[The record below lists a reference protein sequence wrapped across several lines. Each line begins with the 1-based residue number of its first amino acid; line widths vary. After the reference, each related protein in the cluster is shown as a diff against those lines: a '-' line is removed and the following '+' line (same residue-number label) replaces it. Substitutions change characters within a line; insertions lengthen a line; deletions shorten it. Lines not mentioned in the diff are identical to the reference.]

1 MGKQSIKSLLS
12 LMMAVVLIFTLLPVY
27 PAAAAGGTVKITNLS
42 HDASAPT
49 SSASGKVDIIG
60 TFQDVNTS
68 TITYVIESMV
78 GTTVVGSSSGGDRQ
92 PDTGDNKTF
101 KFYQVNVK
109 SGVNRITVKATTTSG
124 QEVSDQAYVT
134 FVDAPNIS
142 SVKVGADDT
151 QENTP
156 FVVSSQTPSIT
167 VEAPNAVDVTLN
179 GNPMFS
185 GGAGTFYAT
194 PTLTQ
199 GSNTLTFVAKSTTG
213 TYAETRTLVYYDG
226 NAQLYNVKVG
236 STAIDPNA
244 TIEGSPSGQISGE
257 VVVAVPASG
266 TAPSTLSGQITFN
279 KMVDTTPEVYPSF
292 NEAAVTL
299 TKKNTIGTSL
309 VTYTFRT
316 ADSLPEL
323 TSGSY
328 QLDLRVNSQQRATL
342 SFKVRGAQDTFIK
355 NIYQIYG
362 VNSTSSSVTSYSS
375 KTAFDAG
382 TSPYVSVPEMPLWL
396 AIDTGKAGD
405 LVKIKSDGTE
415 IAAGNYKY
423 YTDGSGT
430 SYNIYQ
436 ISKLKSGRQT
446 LTFEY
451 ENDSVSVPINYQ
463 SAPYIQVTNLYN
475 EQVFTAANAIDSVQ
489 GRLINFT
496 AATNNITVEYSGRTI
511 TTTSSNGTFSLST
524 ADFPLTLT
532 PGANTLTLSGTA
544 DGKKVTTTL
553 TLYLIENDS
562 IQIENFHPLP
572 VDSLTQDNSL
582 FVPGETD
589 QYTTNELTMDT
600 EFAINPADTADEIII
615 RLDGNKK
622 ETRLTRGTGTSW
634 SQSTGELKVG
644 PKAGTVNAFIIEDL
658 ALPTTGDLK
667 VTVYVR
673 KGTSTTSKTLTV
685 TRELRP
691 YTILSPKLPNESVIT
706 QNFLDVSIQAE
717 GASTVLVGKQ
727 SLVKGDKDIFRGRLT
742 GLKAGKNTIKF
753 TVTSGTTKTNGSFE
767 VNYSAEIVQGAQYSA
782 TMPSGGKLKLFKGD
796 LQISLPKGT
805 LLREINPTPGSQSPT
820 ISLFDK
826 QELLVG
832 IASPIDGRTIKIYN
846 QVNVSDGQGGY
857 RDGQLKLLESNG
869 TMISRMVPKPHFGY
883 ASDLYWTDAGYFAS
897 TATSDDYET
906 VPGNQPYAAPGF
918 ESRSSKQWLEPTQE
932 GTITIKYDPALVN
945 ASAGNL
951 GIWRLNGNEW
961 VNLGGTVNKSA
972 KTVTAP
978 FDGFGYYAVFGL
990 RYSYGDV
997 IAQADLRENVEMI
1010 MSRGVMKAKDAN
1022 EFGVNEVI
1030 TRGEFATMLV
1040 RMLNIPLDY
1049 DEDITKRTFD
1059 DVGPVT
1065 NQYMDYRYIETAVR
1079 KGIIRGTGP
1088 RVFMPYNTLSRED
1101 AAVMIARAMN
1111 LKLTDNTK
1119 SKAGLEKSFTDATT
1133 INSSYAGAV
1142 LAVTKGKYMEG
1153 KANKLEDGQTK
1164 ATYRFD
1170 PKATFT
1176 RAEAAA
1182 IAVKVM
1188 TKMKTL

>member
-1 MGKQSIKSLLS
+1 MGKQGIKSLLS
-12 LMMAVVLIFTLLPVY
+12 LMMAVVLIFTLVPVY
-27 PAAAAGGTVKITNLS
+27 PASAAGGTLKITNLS
-42 HDASAPT
+42 DKPNAPT
-49 SSASGKVDIIG
+49 NSANGKVDIIG

-78 GTTVVGSSSGGDRQ
+78 GDTVVGSSSGGDRQ

-101 KFYQVNVK
+101 KFYQVSVK
-109 SGVNRITVKATTTSG
+109 SGLNRITVKATTTSG
-124 QEVSDQAYVT
+124 QEVSSQAYVS
-134 FVDAPNIS
+134 FVDAPNLS
-142 SVKVGADDT
+142 SVKVGAEDT
-151 QENTP
+151 QENVP

-167 VEAPNAVDVTLN
+167 VEAPNAVDVLLN

-199 GSNTLTFVAKSTTG
+199 GSNKLTFEVKSATSS
-213 TYAETRTLVYYDG
+213 YAETRTLVYYDG
-226 NAQLYNVKVG
+226 NAQVYNTKIG
-236 STAIDPNA
+236 ATAIEPNA
-244 TIEGSPSGQISGE
+244 TIEGSPTGQISGE
-257 VVVAVPASG
+257 VVIATPASG
-266 TAPSTLSGQITFN
+266 SAANTLAGKITFT
-279 KMVDTTPEVYPSF
+279 KMVDNTPQVYPDF
-292 NEAAVTL
+292 NEADVTL
-299 TKKNTIGTSL
+299 TKKDTVGTSL
-309 VTYTFRT
+309 VIYSFRT
-316 ADSLPEL
+316 TATVAALE
-323 TSGSY
+323 SGSY
-328 QLDLRVNSQQRATL
+328 QMDLRVNSQQRATV
-342 SFKVRGAQDTFIK
+342 SFKVRGTGDAFIK
-355 NIYQIYG
+355 NVYQLYG
-362 VNSTSSSVTSYSS
+362 VNSSSSSVTSYSS
-375 KTAFDAG
+375 KTGFDAG
-382 TSPYVSVPEMPLWL
+382 TSPYVSVPELPLWI
-396 AIDTGKAGD
+396 AVDTGNAAA
-405 LVKIKSDGTE
+405 VNIKVDGVALPSSDY
-415 IAAGNYKY
+415 ASF
-423 YTDGSGT
+423 TDGSGT
-430 SYNIYQ
+430 AYNIYK
-436 ISKLKSGRQT
+436 ITKLKSGRQT

-451 ENDSVSVPINYQ
+451 GSDSVSVPINYQ
-463 SAPYIQVTNLYN
+463 SAPFIQVTNLYN
-475 EQVFTAANAIDSVQ
+475 EQVFTDANAITSVQ

-496 AATNNITVEYSGRTI
+496 GASNTVTIEYSGRT
-511 TTTSSNGTFSLST
+511 TTATSTDGTFSLST
-524 ADFPLTLT
+524 ANFPLTLT
-532 PGANTLTLSGTA
+532 PGANTLVLSGTTN
-544 DGKKVTTTL
+544 GKKVSTTL
-553 TLYLIENDS
+553 NLYLIENDS

-582 FVPGETD
+582 FIPGEKD
-589 QYTTNELTMDT
+589 QYTTNELSMDT
-600 EFAINPADTADEIII
+600 EFAITPADTADEIII

-634 SQSTGELKVG
+634 SQSTGELRVS
-644 PKAGTVNAFIIEDL
+644 PKAGTVNGFIIEDL

-691 YTILSPKLPNESVIT
+691 YTVLSPKLPNESVIT
-706 QNFLDVSIQAE
+706 QNFLDISIQAE
-717 GASTVLVGKQ
+717 GASSVVVGKQ
-727 SLVKGDKDIFRGRLT
+727 TLEKGDKDIFRGRLS
-742 GLKAGKNTIKF
+742 GLKAGKNTVKF
-753 TVTSGTTKTNGSFE
+753 TVTAGTTKTNGSFD
-767 VNYSAEIVQGAQYSA
+767 VNYSAEIVQGAQYS
-782 TMPSGGKLKLFKGD
+782 TVMPAGGKLKLFKGD
-796 LQISLPKGT
+796 LQIALPKGT

-826 QELLVG
+826 QELLAG
-832 IASPIDGRTIKIYN
+832 IASPVDGRTLKIYN

-869 TMISRMVPKPHFGY
+869 TMVSRMVPKPHFGY
-883 ASDLYWTDAGYFAS
+883 ASSLYWLDAGYFDS
-897 TATSDDYET
+897 TATSDDYKT
-906 VPGNQPYAAPGF
+906 VLGNQPYAAPGF
-918 ESRSSKQWLEPTQE
+918 ESRSAKQWLEPTQE
-932 GTITIKYDPALVN
+932 GTITIKYDPALVD

-961 VNLGGTVNKSA
+961 VNVGGTVNKSA

-997 IAQADLRENVEMI
+997 IAQADLRENVEVI

-1119 SKAGLEKSFTDATT
+1119 AKAGLEKSFTDATT
-1133 INSSYAGAV
+1133 INASYAGAV

-1153 KANKLEDGQTK
+1153 KANKLEEGQKK

-1188 TKMKTL
+1188 SKMKTL

>member
-1 MGKQSIKSLLS
+1 MGKQGIKSLLS

-27 PAAAAGGTVKITNLS
+27 PAAAAGGSLKITNLS
-42 HDASAPT
+42 PDIKAPT
-49 SSASGKVDIIG
+49 NSANGKIDIIG

-78 GTTVVGSSSGGDRQ
+78 GDKVVGSSSGGDRQ

-109 SGVNRITVKATTTSG
+109 SGLNRITVKATTTTG
-124 QEVSDQAYVT
+124 QEVSNQAYVT
-134 FVDAPNIS
+134 FIDAPNLS
-142 SVKVGADDT
+142 SVKVGAEDT
-151 QENTP
+151 QENVP

-167 VEAPNAVDVTLN
+167 VEAPNAADVTLN
-179 GNPMFS
+179 GNSMFS

-199 GSNTLTFVAKSTTG
+199 GSNKLTFVVKSATSS
-213 TYAETRTLVYYDG
+213 YAETRTLVYYDG
-226 NAQLYNVKVG
+226 NAQVYNTKIG
-236 STAIDPNA
+236 TTAIEPN
-244 TIEGSPSGQISGE
+244 TTVEGSPAGQLSGE
-257 VVVAVPASG
+257 VVIAMPASG
-266 TAPSTLSGQITFN
+266 TAPNTLDGKITFN
-279 KMVDTTPEVYPSF
+279 KIVDNTPQVYTNF
-292 NEAAVTL
+292 NEASVTL
-299 TKKNTIGTSL
+299 TKKDTVGTSL
-309 VTYTFRT
+309 VIYSFRT
-316 ADSLPEL
+316 TASVDALD
-323 TSGSY
+323 SGSY
-328 QLDLRVNSQQRATL
+328 QLDLRVNSQQRATVN
-342 SFKVRGAQDTFIK
+342 FKVRGTNDSYIK
-355 NIYQIYG
+355 NIYQLYG
-362 VNSTSSSVTSYSS
+362 VTNGANSISSYSS
-375 KTAFDAG
+375 KVLFDAG
-382 TSPYVSVPEMPLWL
+382 TSPYVSVPELPLWI
-396 AIDTGKAGD
+396 AVDTGNSAA
-405 LVKIKSDGTE
+405 VNIKVDGT
-415 IAAGNYKY
+415 ALPAGNYKAF
-423 YTDGSGT
+423 TDSSGT
-430 SYNIYQ
+430 GYNVYQ
-436 ISKLKSGRQT
+436 ITKLKSGRQT

-451 ENDSVSVPINYQ
+451 GSDSVSVPINYQ

-475 EQVFTAANAIDSVQ
+475 EQVFTSAEDVKSVQ

-496 AATNNITVEYSGRTI
+496 AATNTVTVEYSGRTK
-511 TTTSSNGTFSLST
+511 TVTSTDGTFSLSS

-532 PGANTLTLSGTA
+532 PGSNTLTLSGTT
-544 DGKKVTTTL
+544 DGKKVSTTL
-553 TLYLIENDS
+553 NLYLIENDS

-572 VDSLTQDNSL
+572 VNSLTQDNAL
-582 FVPGETD
+582 FIPGETD
-589 QYTTNELTMDT
+589 KYTTNELSMDV
-600 EFAINPADTADEIII
+600 EFAITPADTADEIIV

-634 SQSTGELKVG
+634 SQSTGELRVSS
-644 PKAGTVNAFIIEDL
+644 KAGTVNGFIIEDL
-658 ALPTTGDLK
+658 SLPTTGDLK
-667 VTVYVR
+667 VTVFVR

-706 QNFLDVSIQAE
+706 QNFLDISIQAE
-717 GASTVLVGKQ
+717 GATSVLVGK
-727 SLVKGDKDIFRGRLT
+727 LALEKGDKDIFRGRLT
-742 GLKAGKNTIKF
+742 GLKAGKNTVKF
-753 TVTSGTTKTNGSFE
+753 VVNAGKTKTNGTFE
-767 VNYSAEIVQGAQYSA
+767 VNYSSENVQGAQYST

-826 QELLVG
+826 QELIAG
-832 IASPIDGRTIKIYN
+832 IASPLDGRTLKIYN
-846 QVNVSDGQGGY
+846 QVNVNDGQGGY

-883 ASDLYWTDAGYFAS
+883 ASNLYWTDAGYFTS
-897 TATSDDYET
+897 TATSDDYKT
-906 VPGNQPYAAPGF
+906 VPGNQPYTTPGF
-918 ESRSSKQWLEPTQE
+918 ESRSSKQWLEPTQT
-932 GTITIKYDPALVN
+932 GTITIKYDPKLVD

-961 VNLGGTVNKSA
+961 INLGGTVNKSA

-978 FDGFGYYAVFGL
+978 LDGFGYYAVLGL

-997 IAQADLRENVEMI
+997 IAQSDLRESVEMM

-1101 AAVMIARAMN
+1101 ATMMIARAMN

-1119 SKAGLEKSFTDATT
+1119 AKAGLEKAFTDATT
-1133 INSSYAGAV
+1133 INASYAGAV

-1153 KANKLEDGQTK
+1153 KANKLEEGQKK

-1176 RAEAAA
+1176 RAEAAD

-1188 TKMKTL
+1188 KKMKSL

>member
-1 MGKQSIKSLLS
+1 MGKQGIKSLLS

-27 PAAAAGGTVKITNLS
+27 PAAAAGGSLKITNLS
-42 HDASAPT
+42 PDRKAPT
-49 SSASGKVDIIG
+49 NSANGKVDIIG

-78 GTTVVGSSSGGDRQ
+78 GEKVVGSSSGGDRQ

-101 KFYQVNVK
+101 KFYQVSVK
-109 SGVNRITVKATTTSG
+109 SGLNRITVKATTTTG
-124 QEVSDQAYVT
+124 QEVSNQAYVT
-134 FVDAPNIS
+134 FIDAPNLS

-151 QENTP
+151 QENVP

-167 VEAPNAVDVTLN
+167 VEAPNAIDVLLN
-179 GNPMFS
+179 GNSMFS

-199 GSNTLTFVAKSTTG
+199 GSNKLTFEVKSTTSS
-213 TYAETRTLVYYDG
+213 YAETRTLVYYDG
-226 NAQLYNVKVG
+226 NAQVYNTSIG
-236 STAIDPNA
+236 TTSIEPNTTVSGA
-244 TIEGSPSGQISGE
+244 PAGQISGE
-257 VVVAVPASG
+257 VVLAMPAGGAPTGPISG
-266 TAPSTLSGQITFN
+266 KITFS
-279 KMVDTTPEVYPSF
+279 KIVSGAAQVYPDF
-292 NEAAVTL
+292 NEATVTL
-299 TKKNTIGTSL
+299 NKKDTVGTSL
-309 VTYTFRT
+309 VIYSFQTT
-316 ADSLPEL
+316 DSLQAL
-323 TSGSY
+323 DSGAY
-328 QLDLRVNSQQRATL
+328 QIDLNVNGQRATVN
-342 SFKVRGAQDTFIK
+342 FKVRGTNDAYIK
-355 NIYQIYG
+355 NIYQLYG
-362 VNSTSSSVTSYSS
+362 VTNTDSSVSAYSS
-375 KTAFDAG
+375 KVAFDAG
-382 TSPYVSVPEMPLWL
+382 TTPYVSVPELPLWI
-396 AIDTGKAGD
+396 AVDIANAAT
-405 LVKIKSDGTE
+405 VNIKVDGTA
-415 IAAGNYKY
+415 IPASNYKPF
-423 YTDGSGT
+423 TDASGT

-446 LTFEY
+446 LTFESGS
-451 ENDSVSVPINYQ
+451 DSISVPINYQ

-475 EQVFTAANAIDSVQ
+475 EQVFTSADEIESVQ

-496 AATNNITVEYSGRTI
+496 SDTNTITVGYSGRTK
-511 TTTSSNGTFSLST
+511 TVTSTDGTFSLNSKE
-524 ADFPLTLT
+524 FPLTLT
-532 PGANTLTLSGTA
+532 PGSNTLTLSGTT
-544 DGKKVTTTL
+544 DGKKITTTL
-553 TLYLIENDS
+553 NLFFIENDS

-572 VDSLTQDNSL
+572 VDALKQDNAL
-582 FVPGETD
+582 FIPGEAD
-589 QYTTNELTMDT
+589 QYTTNELSMDV
-600 EFAINPADTADEIII
+600 EYSIAPADTADEMII

-634 SQSTGELKVG
+634 SQSTGELKIS
-644 PKAGTVNAFIIEDL
+644 PKAGTVNGFIIEDL

-706 QNFLDVSIQAE
+706 QNFIDVSIQAE
-717 GASTVLVGKQ
+717 GATSILVGKQ
-727 SLVKGDKDIFRGRLT
+727 ALEKGEKDIFRGRLT

-753 TVTSGTTKTNGSFE
+753 TVTSGTTKTNGSFDI
-767 VNYSAEIVQGAQYSA
+767 NYSSEIVQGAQYS
-782 TMPSGGKLKLFKGD
+782 TVMPSGGKLKLFKGD

-805 LLREINPTPGSQSPT
+805 LLREINPMPGSQSPT

-832 IASPIDGRTIKIYN
+832 IASPLDGRTLKIYN

-869 TMISRMVPKPHFGY
+869 TMVSRMVPKPHFGY
-883 ASDLYWTDAGYFAS
+883 ASSLYWTDAGYFAS
-897 TATSDDYET
+897 TATSDDYKT
-906 VPGNQPYAAPGF
+906 IPGNQPYTTPGF
-918 ESRSSKQWLEPTQE
+918 ESRSAKQWLEPTQT
-932 GTITIKYDPALVN
+932 GTITIKYDPKLVN

-951 GIWRLNGNEW
+951 GIWKLNGNEW

-997 IAQADLRENVEMI
+997 ISQADLRESVEVI

-1040 RMLNIPLDY
+1040 KMLNIPLDY

-1101 AAVMIARAMN
+1101 ATMMIARAMN
-1111 LKLTDNTK
+1111 LKLTDNK
-1119 SKAGLEKSFTDATT
+1119 KAKAGLEKSFTDATT
-1133 INSSYAGAV
+1133 INASYAGAV

-1153 KANKLEDGQTK
+1153 KANKLEEGQKK

-1176 RAEAAA
+1176 RAEAAD
-1182 IAVKVM
+1182 IAVRVM
-1188 TKMKTL
+1188 TKMKSL